1 MGVLNQSAIDAIG
14 FASVGHNVRISDKA
28 SFHGADRITV
38 GSNVRSDDFCV
49 LSAGLGGIVIAEY
62 VHLAV
67 YTALIGAGRI
77 TVSDVQSDEGRLLGI
92 VDGLG
97 S

>member
-1 MGVLNQSAIDAIG
+1 LSTKQRWWRQV
-14 FASVGHNVRISDKA
+14 KA